1 MHSETIKD
9 SIHAAVQ
16 QALVGMDVGEASF
29 VVERPGDMAHGDYS
43 TNAALAASK
52 ILKKNPKQIAQD
64 IAAQLE
70 GKINGVKKVEVAG
83 AGFINFTLAG
93 NAIKDIVHEAHAASW
108 GHNTLYQGKKVMVE
122 YTDPNPFKEFHIGHL
137 MSNAIGE
144 SIARLFEFA
153 GADVVRANYQ
163 GDLGVH
169 VAKAIWGKQK
179 NPQLSWG
186 EAYVFGSNEYDNNK
200 EEIDTLNKTIYEKSD
215 DAVNALY
222 DSGRAESLAHFEKIY
237 KVLGTKFDRY
247 FFESETGPLGLAIVQ
262 AHPEVFVQSEGAT
275 IFAGEEYGLHTRVFI
290 NSKGLPTY
298 EAKELGLCEL
308 KQEVGHFDMSLTV
321 TANEIRDYFT
331 VVRKA
336 AEMVF
341 PNLEGRMLARFHGFM
356 KLTTGKMSSRTGN
369 VITGESLLADL
380 TDAARGREDVAVG
393 AVKYTVLK
401 SGSSKD
407 IVFDPEKSLS
417 LEGDSGPY
425 IQYALVRTRSLLRN
439 AAEATVVDPTPSGAT
454 SLERLIVHFP
464 EVVHR
469 AAQELEPHHVVTYLT
484 ELASAFNSWY
494 AQERLIVDG
503 TITTRA
509 LAVTKAIENTLA
521 QGLQV
526 LGIPT
531 PEEM

>member
-222 DSGRAESLAHFEKIY
+222 DSGRAESLAHFEK
-237 KVLGTKFDRY
+237 K
-247 FFESETGPLGLAIVQ
+247 
-262 AHPEVFVQSEGAT
+262 
-275 IFAGEEYGLHTRVFI
+275 
-290 NSKGLPTY
+290 
-298 EAKELGLCEL
+298 
-308 KQEVGHFDMSLTV
+308 
-321 TANEIRDYFT
+321 
-331 VVRKA
+331 
-336 AEMVF
+336 
-341 PNLEGRMLARFHGFM
+341 
-356 KLTTGKMSSRTGN
+356 
-369 VITGESLLADL
+369 
-380 TDAARGREDVAVG
+380 
-393 AVKYTVLK
+393 
-401 SGSSKD
+401 
-407 IVFDPEKSLS
+407 
-417 LEGDSGPY
+417 
-425 IQYALVRTRSLLRN
+425 
-439 AAEATVVDPTPSGAT
+439 
-454 SLERLIVHFP
+454 
-464 EVVHR
+464 
-469 AAQELEPHHVVTYLT
+469 
-484 ELASAFNSWY
+484 
-494 AQERLIVDG
+494 
-503 TITTRA
+503 
-509 LAVTKAIENTLA
+509 
-521 QGLQV
+521 
-526 LGIPT
+526 
-531 PEEM
+531 